1 METCSNC
8 GAVARPGAKFCTVC
22 GSRLDTR
29 ESTTTPTITTA
40 ATDAATTT
48 SPAATTD
55 QNTSWR
61 EPDSSSASETTE
73 GASSPAA
80 SQTWSWGTSARTE
93 ATDES
98 PSDAGNAPEPS
109 ADTTSTSTFSW
120 SWGQGAQDD
129 GGESQ
134 PSTDAPA
141 DTQAAADLDEPNPT
155 VDVDASSASRQSS
168 DFAEERTDSEEQA
181 AHLTTPTD
189 DDVSGESSTPLA
201 APETTAAETASEESA
216 VETEAIRADES
227 EIATGSDDES
237 GEQLETL
244 SSWAARWNADE
255 EATSADN
262 QSSSEPVDF
271 DTSLSP
277 MEGAPGGLQP
287 DEDEAP
293 ETTVDATPPGIE
305 GAPGGLQPEDEAAGA
320 DEPVLHGIEGA
331 PAGDQDALDPL
342 VGMEPHD
349 EPQAFSPAAAH
360 DDTTDARTRAE
371 QLIDELRDLIP
382 TLGMGATAATSGA
395 STDLASIASD
405 LEDARPQPD
414 TADDLRALLERA
426 RSNPRD
432 IDSMLDLV
440 NHAGNLLEVLDSRD
454 KLDAAVGDAINRLR
468 ESGGDPAS

>member
-29 ESTTTPTITTA
+29 ESTTT
-40 ATDAATTT
+40 
-48 SPAATTD
+48 SPAPTE
-55 QNTSWR
+55 QNTDRR
-61 EPDSSSASETTE
+61 EPDSSSAAESTE
-73 GASSPAA
+73 DAPTPAA
-80 SQTWSWGTSARTE
+80 SQTWSWGSSVKTE

-98 PSDAGNAPEPS
+98 PSDAEHEAESS
-109 ADTTSTSTFSW
+109 ADATSTFSW
-120 SWGQGAQDD
+120 SWGQSAQEG

-141 DTQAAADLDEPNPT
+141 DTQAAADLDGSNPT
-155 VDVDASSASRQSS
+155 ADEDVSSAPLQSS
-168 DFAEERTDSEEQA
+168 DPAEERADSEEQT
-181 AHLTTPTD
+181 AHITTPTD
-189 DDVSGESSTPLA
+189 DEVSSESTTPPASPEVTST
-201 APETTAAETASEESA
+201 EMASDESA
-216 VETEAIRADES
+216 VETEAPSADGS
-227 EIATGSDDES
+227 GIAIESDDES

-244 SSWAARWNADE
+244 SSWAARWNADDE
-255 EATSADN
+255 ETSADAE
-262 QSSSEPVDF
+262 SASEPVDF

-287 DEDEAP
+287 DQDETP
-293 ETTVDATPPGIE
+293 ETAVDATPSGIE

-342 VGMEPHD
+342 VGMEAHA
-349 EPQAFSPAAAH
+349 EPQTFSPAFAR
-360 DDTTDARTRAE
+360 DDKTDARARAE

-382 TLGMGATAATSGA
+382 ALGMGAASSTTNP

-405 LEDARPQPD
+405 LEEARPQQD
-414 TADDLRALLERA
+414 SANDLRALLERA

-440 NHAGNLLEVLDSRD
+440 NHAGDLLDVLDSRD
-454 KLDAAVGDAINRLR
+454 KLNAAAGDAIGRLR
-468 ESGGDPAS
+468 ESNDNPVP